1 MTIEYTAFAIG
12 AFFIAVVLI
21 WKKLR
26 FIDARLREMRTEL
39 NELRTV
45 ETRLFMMALNASPK
59 LEARAVEPQNE
70 AAEMSPGEVVGKDHE
85 HTPRPGQEHEFG
97 AELIGLF
104 PAPKQD
110 RGKKPAWPLQ
120 KSDP

>member
-59 LEARAVEPQNE
+59 LTARAVEPQKE
-70 AAEMSPGEVVGKDHE
+70 AAQMSPGEVVSKDHE
-85 HTPRPGQEHEFG
+85 HTPPPGQEHEFG
-97 AELIGLF
+97 AG
-104 PAPKQD
+104 
-110 RGKKPAWPLQ
+110 RKPAWPLQ